1 MATTHIVNIIV
12 LIPSSNVRCNCF
24 FHGVIWFG
32 YQQERFQYQFTRI
45 LSPLFIKQ
53 FLFRPVSELPVLA
66 QCVFTLA
73 CKPPGKCYEIVSQS
87 RKGNCLLFLQGLPPI
102 GPLSHSPTPNDPY
115 ISPRRQDTL
124 RSTLGAI
131 SSVR

>member
-45 LSPLFIKQ
+45 LYRYSLNNFCSD
-53 FLFRPVSELPVLA
+53 LFRSYLFWLSAFLHWRASHLENATKSSHRAGRVIVYYFYRVFLLSALFHIPPLQMTPTSAPVGR
-66 QCVFTLA
+66 TLSDQHLE
-73 CKPPGKCYEIVSQS
+73 PFPQ
-87 RKGNCLLFLQGLPPI
+87 
-102 GPLSHSPTPNDPY
+102 
-115 ISPRRQDTL
+115 
-124 RSTLGAI
+124 
-131 SSVR
+131 